1 MLLGSSFS
9 TSMPPLLLPIP
20 TPPTL
25 PLDAYQGI
33 FTNPVHGTITL
44 FEAGTTLHFDM
55 ASSSTSTST
64 SDNNNDNNQDL
75 HGIIGPWHANT
86 FAVFE
91 VPLLG
96 YKDYESPVMMFEFF
110 LTPDGRRVD
119 GFRAFLGDNGTVMLF
134 ERK

>member
-1 MLLGSSFS
+1 MLLGSISA
-9 TSMPPLLLPIP
+9 SMPLLRPILS
-20 TPPTL
+20 PPTL

-33 FTNPVHGTITL
+33 FHNPIHGTITL

-55 ASSSTSTST
+55 TSTT
-64 SDNNNDNNQDL
+64 PNNNQEL

-96 YKDYESPVMMFEFF
+96 YKDYKQPVMMFEFF
-110 LTPDGRRVD
+110 LAADGASVA
-119 GFRAFLGDNGTVMLF
+119 GFRAFLGDCGTVMLF
-134 ERK
+134 ERRV

>member
-9 TSMPPLLLPIP
+9 TSMPLLLPTP
-20 TPPTL
+20 SPPTL

-33 FTNPVHGTITL
+33 YTNPVHGTITL

-55 ASSSTSTST
+55 ASSSSS
-64 SDNNNDNNQDL
+64 SNNNNDNQDL

-96 YKDYESPVMMFEFF
+96 YKDYESPVMMFDFF
-110 LTPDGRRVD
+110 LTPDARTVV
-119 GFRAFLGDNGTVMLF
+119 GFRAAFLGDNGTVMLF
-134 ERK
+134 ERKV

>member
-1 MLLGSSFS
+1 MLLGSIS
-9 TSMPPLLLPIP
+9 TSMPLLLPILS
-20 TPPTL
+20 PPTL

-33 FTNPVHGTITL
+33 FQNPVHGTITL

-55 ASSSTSTST
+55 VSTT
-64 SDNNNDNNQDL
+64 NDDDNQDL

-110 LTPDGRRVD
+110 LSPDGCRVD
-119 GFRAFLGDNGTVMLF
+119 GFRAFLGDDVTVMVF
-134 ERK
+134 ERKV